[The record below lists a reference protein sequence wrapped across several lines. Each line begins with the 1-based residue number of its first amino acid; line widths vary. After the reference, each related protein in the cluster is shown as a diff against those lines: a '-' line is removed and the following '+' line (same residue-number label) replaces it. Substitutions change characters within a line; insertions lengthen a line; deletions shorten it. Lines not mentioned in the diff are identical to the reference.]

1 MNLNSNKMFIIGSD
15 HAGYELKDNIINFFK
30 KENIEFIDVGVKDI
44 NPSDYPDLAHDF
56 CEKMKLMDIKSGVL
70 ICGSGIG
77 MSITA
82 NRHQKIRAALCL
94 NEKMVKLSR
103 KHNNAN
109 VLVLGSRLISSEEA
123 IKCIKCFIQT
133 PFEAGRHLTRVN
145 KIDFN

>member
-1 MNLNSNKMFIIGSD
+1 MFIIGSD
-15 HAGYELKDNIINFFK
+15 HAGYELKNNIISFFK

-109 VLVLGSRLISSEEA
+109 VLAMGSTIVNTDIATKMVDIFLETDCLPDSSYE
-123 IKCIKCFIQT
+123 K
-133 PFEAGRHLTRVN
+133 RN
-145 KIDFN
+145 KMIDNYDG